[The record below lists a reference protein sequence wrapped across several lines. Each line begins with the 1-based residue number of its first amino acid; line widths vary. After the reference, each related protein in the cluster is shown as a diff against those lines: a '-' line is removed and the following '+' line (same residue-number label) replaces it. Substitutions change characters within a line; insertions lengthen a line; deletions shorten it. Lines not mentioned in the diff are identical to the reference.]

1 MASCGCLARRGRSM
15 SFRLKMFVLFPLV
28 VVAAVAI
35 VGVGV
40 TVFTRRAFERVD
52 ASHTEAI
59 VSQFQREFANQGQ
72 QIVRGIQDISGSEAT
87 LNMAI
92 HLNARDIDPSA
103 YGHDA
108 VSVASDHHF
117 DFLEFAGN
125 DGSIISSMQWP
136 ARFGYKENWLLQK
149 TDWSAHGAFL
159 QKVDTPDGPEL
170 GLIAVSVLPVAGSNL
185 YTAGGE
191 RLDKSFLSS
200 LSLPPGMRALLYVNL
215 NANFS
220 AQNLTAVDGPVA
232 QADRFAPLVAR
243 ELQQPGEITATIH
256 WTRDAASDEVFHLL
270 PLLGPDKNLLGVL
283 FVGSSRHDLVLLER
297 GIRRLALL
305 VGGVALALGILL
317 SWWAAVRVTR
327 PVGKLVVGAREVAS
341 GNWDAR
347 VTIHSRDEIGALA
360 GAFNQMTGQLAE
372 QRERLIQTERVAA
385 WRELARRL
393 AHELKNPLFPLQ
405 ITVENLRRAREQNA
419 NDFDEVLRESTDT
432 LLAEI
437 QNLKTIVNRFSDF
450 AKMPRPE
457 LHSLD
462 VNEMVRGVTR
472 LFEPRFIAPGE
483 PKITTEL
490 HLDEKLPVIQA
501 DSVLLHRAI
510 GNLVLNAIDAM
521 PNGGKLTLRTMTHD
535 GGVRL
540 EISDTGAGLTREEC
554 ERLFTPYYTTK
565 LHGTGLGLA
574 IVQSVVSD
582 HGGRIS
588 VSSEPGHGTT
598 FRIEL
603 LERPPNVVSIES
615 ASVKSKQPAEPVMEE
630 KA

>member
-1 MASCGCLARRGRSM
+1 M

-40 TVFTRRAFERVD
+40 TVSTRRAFERLD
-52 ASHTEAI
+52 ASHTDAI
-59 VSQFQREFANQGQ
+59 VSQFQHEFANQGQ
-72 QIVRGIQDISGSEAT
+72 QIVRGIQDISGSEPT

-136 ARFGYKENWLLQK
+136 ARFGYKEAWLLQR
-149 TDWSAHGAFL
+149 TDWPARGAFL

-185 YTAGGE
+185 YAAGGE

-215 NANFS
+215 DANFS
-220 AQNLTAVDGPVA
+220 AQNLTAVDGPAA

-243 ELQQPGEITATIH
+243 ELQQPGEITATVH
-256 WTRDAASDEVFHLL
+256 WTRDAANDEVFHLL

-297 GIRRLALL
+297 AIRRLALL

-327 PVGKLVVGAREVAS
+327 PVGKLVEGAKEVAS

-347 VTIHSRDEIGALA
+347 VAIHSRDEIGALA

-405 ITVENLRRAREQNA
+405 ITVENLRRAREQHA
-419 NDFDEVLRESTDT
+419 DDFDEIFRESTDT

-437 QNLKTIVNRFSDF
+437 QNLKTIVSRFSDF

-457 LHSLD
+457 LHALD

-490 HLDEKLPVIQA
+490 HLDEKLPLIQA

-521 PNGGKLTLRTMTHD
+521 PNGGKLTLRTMVHD

-588 VSSEPGHGTT
+588 VTSEPGHGTT
-598 FRIEL
+598 FRIDL
-603 LERPPNVVSIES
+603 LERPPNVTPID
-615 ASVKSKQPAEPVMEE
+615 SVFPKSKKPAEPILERE
-630 KA
+630 A

>member
-1 MASCGCLARRGRSM
+1 M

-28 VVAAVAI
+28 VVAAVAV
-35 VGVGV
+35 VGIGV
-40 TVFTRRAFERVD
+40 TLSTRRAFEQLD
-52 ASHTEAI
+52 ASHTDAI

-72 QIVRGIQDISGSEAT
+72 QIVRGVQDISGSEAT

-92 HLNARDIDPSA
+92 HLSAHDIDPSV

-108 VSVASDHHF
+108 VSVASDHRF

-125 DGSIISSMQWP
+125 DGSIISSKQWP
-136 ARFGYKENWLLQK
+136 ARFGYKEDWLLQK
-149 TDWSAHGAFL
+149 TDWPARGAFL
-159 QKVDTPDGPEL
+159 QKMDTPDGPAL
-170 GLIAVSVLPVAGSNL
+170 GLIAVSVLTVAGSNL

-191 RLDKSFLSS
+191 SLGKSFLSS
-200 LSLPPGMRALLYVNL
+200 LSLPQGMRALLYVNL
-215 NANFS
+215 DSNFS
-220 AQNLTAVDGPVA
+220 PQNLTGVNGPIT
-232 QADRFAPLVAR
+232 QADRFALLVAR

-256 WTRDAASDEVFHLL
+256 WTPDAASDEVFHLL
-270 PLLGPDKNLLGVL
+270 PLLGPGRNLLGVL
-283 FVGSSRHDLVLLER
+283 FVGSSRHNLVMLER

-305 VGGVALALGILL
+305 VGGIALALGILL

-327 PVGKLVVGAREVAS
+327 PVAKLVEGAKEVAS

-347 VTIHSRDEIGALA
+347 VAIHSRDEIGTLA
-360 GAFNQMTGQLAE
+360 GAFNQMTAQLSE
-372 QRERLIQTERVAA
+372 QRERLVQTERVAA

-405 ITVENLRRAREQNA
+405 ITVENLRRAREQHA
-419 NDFDEVLRESTDT
+419 ADFGEIFRESTDT

-437 QNLKTIVNRFSDF
+437 HNLKTIVGRFSDF
-450 AKMPRPE
+450 AKMPQPQ
-457 LHSLD
+457 LQSVD

-490 HLDEKLPVIQA
+490 HLDEKLPMIQA
-501 DSVLLHRAI
+501 DSVLFHRAI

-540 EISDTGAGLTREEC
+540 EISDTGAGLTPEEC

-565 LHGTGLGLA
+565 QHGTGLGLA

-588 VSSEPGHGTT
+588 VTSEPGHGTT
-598 FRIEL
+598 FRIDL
-603 LERPPNVVSIES
+603 LERPPSMAADEPAS
-615 ASVKSKQPAEPVMEE
+615 AGSAKPAKFVAEREV
-630 KA
+630 

>member
-1 MASCGCLARRGRSM
+1 M

-72 QIVRGIQDISGSEAT
+72 QIVRGVQDISGSEAT

-136 ARFGYKENWLLQK
+136 ARFGYKEDWLLQK
-149 TDWSAHGAFL
+149 TDWSARGAFL

-215 NANFS
+215 DAHFA

-243 ELQQPGEITATIH
+243 ELQQPGEITATVH

-297 GIRRLALL
+297 GIRRWALL
-305 VGGVALALGILL
+305 VGGIALALGILL

-327 PVGKLVVGAREVAS
+327 PVGKLVAGAREVAS

-347 VTIHSRDEIGALA
+347 VTIHSRDEIGTLA

-419 NDFDEVLRESTDT
+419 NDFDEIFRESTDT

-457 LHSLD
+457 LQPLD

-483 PKITTEL
+483 PKITTQL
-490 HLDEKLPVIQA
+490 HLDEKLPLIQA

-521 PNGGKLTLRTMTHD
+521 PNGGKLALRTMTHD

-540 EISDTGAGLTREEC
+540 EISDTGAGLSREEC

-603 LERPPNVVSIES
+603 LDRPPNVVSIES
-615 ASVKSKQPAEPVMEE
+615 ASVKSKQPAEPIMEE

>member
-1 MASCGCLARRGRSM
+1 M
-15 SFRLKMFVLFPLV
+15 SFRLKIFVLFPLV
-28 VVAAVAI
+28 VVAAVAV
-35 VGVGV
+35 VGAGV
-40 TVFTRRAFERVD
+40 AVFTRRAFEQLD
-52 ASHTEAI
+52 SSHTDAI
-59 VSQFQREFANQGQ
+59 VSQFQREFANQNQ
-72 QIVRGIQDISGSEAT
+72 SIVGGIQDISNSEAT

-92 HLNARDIDPSA
+92 HLSARDIDPSA

-108 VSVASDHHF
+108 TTVASDHHF

-125 DGSIISSMQWP
+125 DGSIISSKQWP
-136 ARFGYKENWLLQK
+136 ARFGYKEDWLLEK
-149 TDWSAHGAFL
+149 TDWLARGSFL
-159 QKVDTPDGPEL
+159 KKMDTPDGPVL
-170 GLIAVSVLPVAGSNL
+170 GLIAVSVLSVGSSNL

-191 RLDKSFLSS
+191 RLGKSFLAS
-200 LSLPPGMRALLYVNL
+200 LSLPAGMRALLYVNL
-215 NANFS
+215 DATFS
-220 AQNLTAVDGPVA
+220 PQNLTAVNGPAA

-243 ELQQPGEITATIH
+243 ELQQSREITTTIH

-270 PLLGPDKNLLGVL
+270 PLLGPDKSLLGIL
-283 FVGSSRHDLVLLER
+283 FVGSSRHNLVLLER
-297 GIRRLALL
+297 GIRHWALI

-327 PVGKLVVGAREVAS
+327 PVSKLVEGAKEVAS

-347 VTIHSRDEIGALA
+347 VAIQSRDEIGALA

-372 QRERLIQTERVAA
+372 QRERLVQTERVAA

-419 NDFDEVLRESTDT
+419 ADFDEIFRESTEA

-437 QNLKTIVNRFSDF
+437 QNLKTIVGRFSDF

-457 LHSLD
+457 LQPVD

-483 PKITTEL
+483 PEITTEL
-490 HLDEKLPVIQA
+490 HLDEKLPLIQA
-501 DSVLLHRAI
+501 DSTLLHRAI

-521 PNGGKLTLRTMTHD
+521 PNGGKLTLCTMAHD
-535 GGVRL
+535 TGVRL

-565 LHGTGLGLA
+565 RHGTGLGLA

-588 VSSEPGHGTT
+588 VTSEPDHGTT
-598 FRIEL
+598 FRIDLPEHPPDAQPL
-603 LERPPNVVSIES
+603 GDFATAAKSAPERE
-615 ASVKSKQPAEPVMEE
+615 A
-630 KA
+630 

>member
-1 MASCGCLARRGRSM
+1 M
-15 SFRLKMFVLFPLV
+15 SFRVKMFVLFPLV

-52 ASHTEAI
+52 ASHTDAI

-72 QIVRGIQDISGSEAT
+72 QIVRGVQDISGSEAT

-136 ARFGYKENWLLQK
+136 ARFGYKEDWLLQK
-149 TDWSAHGAFL
+149 TDWSARGAFL

-185 YTAGGE
+185 YTAAGE

-215 NANFS
+215 DANFS
-220 AQNLTAVDGPVA
+220 SQNLSAVDGPVA
-232 QADRFAPLVAR
+232 QADRLAPLVAR
-243 ELQQPGEITATIH
+243 ELQQPGEITATIR
-256 WTRDAASDEVFHLL
+256 WTRDAANDEVFHLL

-297 GIRRLALL
+297 GIRSLALL
-305 VGGVALALGILL
+305 VGGIALALGILL

-327 PVGKLVVGAREVAS
+327 PVSKLVAGAREVAS

-347 VTIHSRDEIGALA
+347 VEIHSRDEIGALA

-405 ITVENLRRAREQNA
+405 ITVENLRRAREQHA
-419 NDFDEVLRESTDT
+419 ADFDEIFRESTET

-437 QNLKTIVNRFSDF
+437 QNLKTIVGRFSDF

-521 PNGGKLTLRTMTHD
+521 PNGGKLTLRTMAHD

-588 VSSEPGHGTT
+588 VTSQPGSGTT
-598 FRIEL
+598 FRIDL
-603 LERPPNVVSIES
+603 LERPPNVTSIDS
-615 ASVKSKQPAEPVMEE
+615 AFVKSKQPAEPILER

>member
-1 MASCGCLARRGRSM
+1 M

-40 TVFTRRAFERVD
+40 TVSTRHAFESLD

-72 QIVRGIQDISGSEAT
+72 QIVRGVQDISGSEAT

-136 ARFGYKENWLLQK
+136 ARFGYKEDWLLQK
-149 TDWSAHGAFL
+149 TDWSARGAFL
-159 QKVDTPDGPEL
+159 QKVDTPDGAEL

-215 NANFS
+215 DANFS
-220 AQNLTAVDGPVA
+220 PQNLSAVDGPVA
-232 QADRFAPLVAR
+232 QAGRFAPLVAR
-243 ELQQPGEITATIH
+243 ELQQPGEITATIQ
-256 WTRDAASDEVFHLL
+256 WTRDAANDEVFHLL

-297 GIRRLALL
+297 GIRRWALL
-305 VGGVALALGILL
+305 VGGIALALGILL

-327 PVGKLVVGAREVAS
+327 PVGKLVEGAKEVAS

-347 VTIHSRDEIGALA
+347 VEIYSRDEIGALA

-405 ITVENLRRAREQNA
+405 ITVENLQRARRQNA
-419 NDFDEVLRESTDT
+419 NDFDEIFRESTDT

-462 VNEMVRGVTR
+462 VNEMVHGVTR

-501 DSVLLHRAI
+501 DSTLLHRAI

-521 PNGGKLTLRTMTHD
+521 PNGGKLTLRTMAHD

-588 VSSEPGHGTT
+588 VMSEPGRGTT

-603 LERPPNVVSIES
+603 LERPPNVTSIDS
-615 ASVKSKQPAEPVMEE
+615 ASVKNKQPAEPILER

>member
-1 MASCGCLARRGRSM
+1 REFNRRGQE
-15 SFRLKMFVLFPLV
+15 
-28 VVAAVAI
+28 VAD
-35 VGVGV
+35 
-40 TVFTRRAFERVD
+40 RV
-52 ASHTEAI
+52 EAI
-59 VSQFQREFANQGQ
+59 A
-72 QIVRGIQDISGSEAT
+72 GSESASR
-87 LNMAI
+87 MA
-92 HLNARDIDPSA
+92 LDLDRQPADAGA
-103 YGHDA
+103 YVNQAGVEA
-108 VSVASDHHF
+108 KAQQL
-117 DFLEFAGN
+117 DFLEFADGG
-125 DGSIISSMQWP
+125 GSIISSAQWP
-136 ARFGYKENWLLQK
+136 AKFGYKEPLLANAAQARSADSFLK
-149 TDWSAHGAFL
+149 REELPNSTVLGLFAIREIRVGDKPLYVIGGRRLDQEFLGTLELPAGTRAMLYSSTGGNYSPTSLLAASGPIEEAGKLESLVDRVQATGVEQSAVVNWSADPAESES
-159 QKVDTPDGPEL
+159 VDAIPLRSEQGDVL
-170 GLIAVSVLPVAGSNL
+170 GMLLVGNS
-185 YTAGGE
+185 
-191 RLDKSFLSS
+191 R
-200 LSLPPGMRALLYVNL
+200 RALV
-215 NANFS
+215 
-220 AQNLTAVDGPVA
+220 AVE
-232 QADRFAPLVAR
+232 AR
-243 ELQQPGEITATIH
+243 
-256 WTRDAASDEVFHLL
+256 
-270 PLLGPDKNLLGVL
+270 
-283 FVGSSRHDLVLLER
+283 
-297 GIRRLALL
+297 IRSTALL
-305 VGGVALALGILL
+305 VAGLALVLAIILS
-317 SWWAAVRVTR
+317 SWMAARVTR
-327 PVGKLVVGAREVAS
+327 PVEQLAQAAREVVA
-341 GNWDAR
+341 GNWQAR
-347 VTIHSRDEIGALA
+347 IQVESGDELGEMAN
-360 GAFNQMTGQLAE
+360 AFNQMTQDLTE
-372 QRERLIQTERVAA
+372 QRERLVQAERVAA

-405 ITVENLRRAREQNA
+405 ITVENLQRARAQNA
-419 NDFDEVLRESTDT
+419 TDFDEIFRESTET

-437 QNLKTIVNRFSDF
+437 HNLKTIVGRFSDF

-490 HLDEKLPVIQA
+490 QLDEKLPLIQA

-521 PNGGKLTLRTMTHD
+521 PSGGKLTLRTMTHD

-615 ASVKSKQPAEPVMEE
+615 ASVKSKQPAEPI
-630 KA
+630 

>member
-1 MASCGCLARRGRSM
+1 M

-35 VGVGV
+35 VSVGV
-40 TVFTRRAFERVD
+40 TVFTRRAFERLD
-52 ASHTEAI
+52 SSHTDAI

-117 DFLEFAGN
+117 AFLEFAGN

-136 ARFGYKENWLLQK
+136 ARFGYKETWLLQSA
-149 TDWSAHGAFL
+149 DWPAHGAFL
-159 QKVDTPDGPEL
+159 QKVDTPDGSEL

-215 NANFS
+215 DANFS
-220 AQNLTAVDGPVA
+220 AQNLTAVDGPA
-232 QADRFAPLVAR
+232 PQADRFAPLVAR
-243 ELQQPGEITATIH
+243 ELQQPGEITATVH
-256 WTRDAASDEVFHLL
+256 WTPDAASDEVFHLL

-297 GIRRLALL
+297 DIRRLALL
-305 VGGVALALGILL
+305 VGGIALALGILL

-327 PVGKLVVGAREVAS
+327 PVAKLVTGAREVAS

-347 VTIHSRDEIGALA
+347 VAIHSRDEIGTLA

-405 ITVENLRRAREQNA
+405 ITVENLRRAREQHA
-419 NDFDEVLRESTDT
+419 ADFDEIFRESTDT

-437 QNLKTIVNRFSDF
+437 QNLKTIVGRFSDF

-457 LHSLD
+457 LHALD

-490 HLDEKLPVIQA
+490 HLDEKLPLIQA

-521 PNGGKLTLRTMTHD
+521 PNGGTLALRTVAHD
-535 GGVRL
+535 SGVRL

-598 FRIEL
+598 FRIDL
-603 LERPPNVVSIES
+603 LERPPNVTSIDS
-615 ASVKSKQPAEPVMEE
+615 VSVKSKQPAEPILER

>member
-1 MASCGCLARRGRSM
+1 M

-40 TVFTRRAFERVD
+40 TVSTRHAFERLD
-52 ASHTEAI
+52 ASHTDAI

-72 QIVRGIQDISGSEAT
+72 QIVRGVQDISGSEAT

-136 ARFGYKENWLLQK
+136 ARFGYKEDWLLQK
-149 TDWSAHGAFL
+149 TDWSARGAFL

-170 GLIAVSVLPVAGSNL
+170 GLVAVSVLPVAGSNL

-215 NANFS
+215 DANFS
-220 AQNLTAVDGPVA
+220 PQNLSAVDGPVA
-232 QADRFAPLVAR
+232 QAGRFAPLVAR
-243 ELQQPGEITATIH
+243 ELQQPGEITATIQ
-256 WTRDAASDEVFHLL
+256 WTRDAANDEVFHLL

-297 GIRRLALL
+297 GIRRWALL
-305 VGGVALALGILL
+305 VGGIALALGILL

-327 PVGKLVVGAREVAS
+327 PVGKLVEGAKEVAS

-347 VTIHSRDEIGALA
+347 VEIHSRDEIGALA
-360 GAFNQMTGQLAE
+360 GAFNQMTRQLVE

-419 NDFDEVLRESTDT
+419 ADFEEIFRESTDT

-457 LHSLD
+457 LHLLD

-490 HLDEKLPVIQA
+490 HLDEKLPTIQA
-501 DSVLLHRAI
+501 DSTLLHRAI

-521 PNGGKLTLRTMTHD
+521 PNGGKLTLRTIAHD

-540 EISDTGAGLTREEC
+540 EISDAGAGLTREEC

-588 VSSEPGHGTT
+588 VTSEPGHGTT
-598 FRIEL
+598 FRIDL
-603 LERPPNVVSIES
+603 LERPPNVTSIDS
-615 ASVKSKQPAEPVMEE
+615 VSVKSKKPAEPILER

>member
-1 MASCGCLARRGRSM
+1 M

-40 TVFTRRAFERVD
+40 TVFTRRAFERLD
-52 ASHTEAI
+52 ASHTDAI
-59 VSQFQREFANQGQ
+59 VSQFQREFANQGL
-72 QIVRGIQDISGSEAT
+72 QIVRGVQDISGSEAT

-136 ARFGYKENWLLQK
+136 ARFGYKEDWLLQK
-149 TDWSAHGAFL
+149 ADWSARGAFL

-215 NANFS
+215 DANFS

-243 ELQQPGEITATIH
+243 ELQQPGEITATIQ

-297 GIRRLALL
+297 GIRRWALL
-305 VGGVALALGILL
+305 VGGIALALGILL

-327 PVGKLVVGAREVAS
+327 PVGKLVAGAREVAS

-347 VTIHSRDEIGALA
+347 VTIHSRDEIGTLA

-405 ITVENLRRAREQNA
+405 ITVENLRRAREQHA
-419 NDFDEVLRESTDT
+419 EDFEEIFRESTDT

-437 QNLKTIVNRFSDF
+437 QNLKTIVGRFSDF

-472 LFEPRFIAPGE
+472 LFEPRFIASGE
-483 PKITTEL
+483 PIITTEL
-490 HLDEKLPVIQA
+490 HLDEKLPLIQA
-501 DSVLLHRAI
+501 DSVLLHRAV

-521 PNGGKLTLRTMTHD
+521 PNGGTLVLRTVAHD

-603 LERPPNVVSIES
+603 LDRPPNVVSIES
-615 ASVKSKQPAEPVMEE
+615 ASVKSKQPAEPIMEE

>member
-1 MASCGCLARRGRSM
+1 M
-15 SFRLKMFVLFPLV
+15 SFRVKMFVLFPLV

-72 QIVRGIQDISGSEAT
+72 QIVRSIQDISGSEAT

-136 ARFGYKENWLLQK
+136 ARFGYKEDWLLQK
-149 TDWSAHGAFL
+149 TDWSARGAFL

-215 NANFS
+215 DATFS

-490 HLDEKLPVIQA
+490 HLDEKLPLIQA

-598 FRIEL
+598 FRIDL

-615 ASVKSKQPAEPVMEE
+615 ASVKSKPPAEPIMEE

>member
-1 MASCGCLARRGRSM
+1 M

-40 TVFTRRAFERVD
+40 TVFTRRAFERLD
-52 ASHTEAI
+52 ASHTDAI

-72 QIVRGIQDISGSEAT
+72 QIVRGVQDISGSEAT

-103 YGHDA
+103 YGQDA

-117 DFLEFAGN
+117 AFLEFAGN

-136 ARFGYKENWLLQK
+136 ARFGYKENWLLQGA
-149 TDWSAHGAFL
+149 DWPARGAFL

-170 GLIAVSVLPVAGSNL
+170 GLIAVSVLPVAGTNL

-215 NANFS
+215 DANFS
-220 AQNLTAVDGPVA
+220 AQNLTAVDGPA
-232 QADRFAPLVAR
+232 ARADRFAPLVAS
-243 ELQQPGEITATIH
+243 ELQQPGEITTTVH
-256 WTRDAASDEVFHLL
+256 WTPDAASDEVFHLL

-297 GIRRLALL
+297 AIRRLALL
-305 VGGVALALGILL
+305 VGGIALALGILL
-317 SWWAAVRVTR
+317 SWWAAMRVTR
-327 PVGKLVVGAREVAS
+327 PVGKLVEGAKEVAS

-347 VTIHSRDEIGALA
+347 VAIHSRDEIGTLA

-405 ITVENLRRAREQNA
+405 ITVENLRRAREQHA
-419 NDFDEVLRESTDT
+419 ADFEEIFRESTDT

-437 QNLKTIVNRFSDF
+437 QNLKTIVGRFSDF

-457 LHSLD
+457 LHSLN

-490 HLDEKLPVIQA
+490 HLDEKLPLIQA

-521 PNGGKLTLRTMTHD
+521 PNGGTLVLRTVTHD

-598 FRIEL
+598 FRIDL
-603 LERPPNVVSIES
+603 LERPPNVTSIDS
-615 ASVKSKQPAEPVMEE
+615 VSVKSKQPAEPILER

>member
-1 MASCGCLARRGRSM
+1 M
-15 SFRLKMFVLFPLV
+15 SFRLKVFVLFPLV

-40 TVFTRRAFERVD
+40 TVFTRRAFERLD
-52 ASHTEAI
+52 ASHTDAI
-59 VSQFQREFANQGQ
+59 VSQFQREFASQGQ
-72 QIVRGIQDISGSEAT
+72 QIVRGVQDISGSEAT

-92 HLNARDIDPSA
+92 HLNARDIDPSS

-125 DGSIISSMQWP
+125 DSSIISSMQWP
-136 ARFGYKENWLLQK
+136 ARFGYKEDWLLQK
-149 TDWSAHGAFL
+149 TDWSARGAFL

-170 GLIAVSVLPVAGSNL
+170 GLIAVSVLSIAGTNL

-215 NANFS
+215 DANFS
-220 AQNLTAVDGPVA
+220 PQNLTGVDGPIA
-232 QADRFAPLVAR
+232 QADRFAPLVAG
-243 ELQQPGEITATIH
+243 ELQQPGEIIATIH
-256 WTRDAASDEVFHLL
+256 WTRDAANDEVFHLL
-270 PLLGPDKNLLGVL
+270 PLLGPDKNLFGVL
-283 FVGSSRHDLVLLER
+283 LVGSSRHDLVLLER
-297 GIRRLALL
+297 AIRRLALL
-305 VGGVALALGILL
+305 VGGVALVLGILL
-317 SWWAAVRVTR
+317 SGWAAVRVTR
-327 PVGKLVVGAREVAS
+327 PVGKLVAGAREVAS

-347 VTIHSRDEIGALA
+347 VAVHSRDEIGTLA
-360 GAFNQMTGQLAE
+360 GAFNQMIGQLVE

-405 ITVENLRRAREQNA
+405 ITVENLQRARKQNA
-419 NDFDEVLRESTDT
+419 NDFDEIFRESTDT

-450 AKMPRPE
+450 AKMPRPD
-457 LHSLD
+457 LHPLD

-501 DSVLLHRAI
+501 DSTLLHRAI

-521 PNGGKLTLRTMTHD
+521 PNGGTLVLRTMAHD

-588 VSSEPGHGTT
+588 VTSEPGHGTT
-598 FRIEL
+598 FRIDL
-603 LERPPNVVSIES
+603 LERPPNVTSIDS
-615 ASVKSKQPAEPVMEE
+615 VSVKSKQPAESILER

>member
-1 MASCGCLARRGRSM
+1 M
-15 SFRLKMFVLFPLV
+15 SFRVKMFVLFPLV

-52 ASHTEAI
+52 ASHTDAI

-72 QIVRGIQDISGSEAT
+72 QIVRGVQDISGSEAT

-136 ARFGYKENWLLQK
+136 ARFGYKEDWLLQK
-149 TDWSAHGAFL
+149 TDWSARGAFL

-170 GLIAVSVLPVAGSNL
+170 GLIAVSVLPVAGSSL

-215 NANFS
+215 DANFS
-220 AQNLTAVDGPVA
+220 SQNLSAVDGPVA
-232 QADRFAPLVAR
+232 QADRLAPLVAR
-243 ELQQPGEITATIH
+243 ELQQPGEITATIR
-256 WTRDAASDEVFHLL
+256 WTRDAANDEVFHLL

-297 GIRRLALL
+297 GIRSLALL
-305 VGGVALALGILL
+305 VGGIALALGILL

-327 PVGKLVVGAREVAS
+327 PVGKLVEGAKEVAS

-347 VTIHSRDEIGALA
+347 VEIHSRDEIGALA

-405 ITVENLRRAREQNA
+405 ITVENLQRARRQNA
-419 NDFDEVLRESTDT
+419 NDFDEIFRESTDT

-501 DSVLLHRAI
+501 DSTLLHRAI

-521 PNGGKLTLRTMTHD
+521 PNGGKLTLCTVAHD

-588 VSSEPGHGTT
+588 VMSEPGRGTT

-615 ASVKSKQPAEPVMEE
+615 ASVKSEQSPEPMMER

>member
-1 MASCGCLARRGRSM
+1 M

-59 VSQFQREFANQGQ
+59 VSQFQREFANQGL

-136 ARFGYKENWLLQK
+136 ARFGYKENWLLQS
-149 TDWSAHGAFL
+149 TDWSARGAFL

-170 GLIAVSVLPVAGSNL
+170 GLVAVSVLPVAGSNL

-215 NANFS
+215 DANFS
-220 AQNLTAVDGPVA
+220 TQNLTAADGPVA
-232 QADRFAPLVAR
+232 QADRFAPLVAS
-243 ELQQPGEITATIH
+243 ELQMPGEITATIH

-270 PLLGPDKNLLGVL
+270 PLLGPDKNLLGAL

-297 GIRRLALL
+297 SIRRLALL
-305 VGGVALALGILL
+305 VGGIALALGILL

-327 PVGKLVVGAREVAS
+327 PVGTLVAGAREVAS

-347 VTIHSRDEIGALA
+347 VAIHSRDEMGTLA

-419 NDFDEVLRESTDT
+419 EDFDEIFRESTDT

-437 QNLKTIVNRFSDF
+437 QNLKTIVGRFSDF

-490 HLDEKLPVIQA
+490 HLDEKLPLIQA

-521 PNGGKLTLRTMTHD
+521 PHGGKLTLRTMTHD

-588 VSSEPGHGTT
+588 VSSEPGRGTT

>member
-1 MASCGCLARRGRSM
+1 M

-72 QIVRGIQDISGSEAT
+72 QIVRGVQDISGSEAT

-136 ARFGYKENWLLQK
+136 ARFGYKEDWLLQR
-149 TDWSAHGAFL
+149 TDWSGRGAFL
-159 QKVDTPDGPEL
+159 QKVDTPNGPEL

-215 NANFS
+215 DANFS

-232 QADRFAPLVAR
+232 QADRFAPLVASER
-243 ELQQPGEITATIH
+243 QQPGEITATIH

-297 GIRRLALL
+297 GIRRWALL
-305 VGGVALALGILL
+305 VGGIALALGILL

-327 PVGKLVVGAREVAS
+327 PVGKLVAGAREVAS

-347 VTIHSRDEIGALA
+347 VAIHSRDEIGTLA

-405 ITVENLRRAREQNA
+405 ITVENLRRAREQHA
-419 NDFDEVLRESTDT
+419 ADFEEIFRESTDT

-490 HLDEKLPVIQA
+490 HLDEKLPLIQA

-603 LERPPNVVSIES
+603 LDRPPNVVSIES
-615 ASVKSKQPAEPVMEE
+615 ASVKSKQPAEPIMEE

>member
-1 MASCGCLARRGRSM
+1 M

-40 TVFTRRAFERVD
+40 TVFTRRAFERLD
-52 ASHTEAI
+52 ASHTDAI

-72 QIVRGIQDISGSEAT
+72 QIVRGVQDISGSEAT

-103 YGHDA
+103 YGQDA

-117 DFLEFAGN
+117 AFLEFAGN

-136 ARFGYKENWLLQK
+136 ARFGYKENWLLQGA
-149 TDWSAHGAFL
+149 DWPARGAFL

-170 GLIAVSVLPVAGSNL
+170 GLIAVSVLPVAGTNL

-215 NANFS
+215 DANFS
-220 AQNLTAVDGPVA
+220 AQNLTAVDGPAA

-243 ELQQPGEITATIH
+243 ELQQPGEITTTVH
-256 WTRDAASDEVFHLL
+256 WTPDAASDEVFHLL

-297 GIRRLALL
+297 AIRRLALL
-305 VGGVALALGILL
+305 VGGIALALGILL
-317 SWWAAVRVTR
+317 SWWAAMRVTR
-327 PVGKLVVGAREVAS
+327 PVGKLVEGAKEVAS

-347 VTIHSRDEIGALA
+347 VAIHSRDEIGTLA

-405 ITVENLRRAREQNA
+405 ITVENLRRAREQHA
-419 NDFDEVLRESTDT
+419 ADFEEIFRESTDT

-437 QNLKTIVNRFSDF
+437 QNLKTIVGRFSDF

-457 LHSLD
+457 LHSLN

-490 HLDEKLPVIQA
+490 HLDEKLPLIQA

-521 PNGGKLTLRTMTHD
+521 PNGGTLVLRTMAHD

-598 FRIEL
+598 FRIDL
-603 LERPPNVVSIES
+603 LERPPNVTSIDS
-615 ASVKSKQPAEPVMEE
+615 VSVKSKQPAEPILER

>member
-1 MASCGCLARRGRSM
+1 M

-40 TVFTRRAFERVD
+40 TSITRRSFEQLD
-52 ASHTEAI
+52 TSHTDAI
-59 VSQFQREFANQGQ
+59 VSQFQREFVNRGQ
-72 QIVRGIQDISGSEAT
+72 QIARGVQDISGSEAT

-92 HLNARDIDPSA
+92 HLSARDIDPSL

-136 ARFGYKENWLLQK
+136 ARFGYKEDWLLQQA
-149 TDWSAHGAFL
+149 DWRARGAFL

-170 GLIAVSVLPVAGSNL
+170 GLIAVSILPVAGSNL

-200 LSLPPGMRALLYVNL
+200 LSLPQGMRALLYVNL
-215 NANFS
+215 GADFS
-220 AQNLTAVDGPVA
+220 PQNLTAVDGPIT
-232 QADRFAPLVAR
+232 QPERFAPLVAR
-243 ELQQPGEITATIH
+243 ELQQPGEITTMIH
-256 WTRDAASDEVFHLL
+256 WTRNAASDEVFHLL
-270 PLLGPDKNLLGVL
+270 PLRGPGRDLLGIL

-297 GIRRLALL
+297 SIRRLALL
-305 VGGVALALGILL
+305 VGGIALALGILL
-317 SWWAAVRVTR
+317 SWWAAVRVTW
-327 PVGKLVVGAREVAS
+327 PVGKLVAGAEEVAS

-347 VTIHSRDEIGALA
+347 VAIHSHDEIGALA

-405 ITVENLRRAREQNA
+405 ITVENLQRAREQSTA
-419 NDFDEVLRESTDT
+419 DFDEIFRESTGT

-437 QNLKTIVNRFSDF
+437 QNLKKIVGRFSDF
-450 AKMPRPE
+450 AKMPHPE
-457 LHSLD
+457 LQPLD

-490 HLDEKLPVIQA
+490 YLDEKLPVIQA
-501 DSVLLHRAI
+501 DSTLLHRAI

-521 PNGGKLTLRTMTHD
+521 PDGGKLTLRTMTHGD
-535 GGVRL
+535 GVRL

-565 LHGTGLGLA
+565 QHGTGLGLA

-588 VSSEPGHGTT
+588 VASEPGRGTT
-598 FRIEL
+598 FRIDLPEH
-603 LERPPNVVSIES
+603 PPDVTVVEPIPIDSK
-615 ASVKSKQPAEPVMEE
+615 KSAEPVMGR

>member
-1 MASCGCLARRGRSM
+1 M

-28 VVAAVAI
+28 VVAAVAL

-40 TVFTRRAFERVD
+40 TVSTRRAFERLD
-52 ASHTEAI
+52 ASHTDAI
-59 VSQFQREFANQGQ
+59 VSQFQHEFANQEQ
-72 QIVRGIQDISGSEAT
+72 QIVRGVQDISGSEAT

-125 DGSIISSMQWP
+125 DGSIISSMRWP
-136 ARFGYKENWLLQK
+136 ARFGYKEAWLLQK
-149 TDWSAHGAFL
+149 TDWPARGAFL
-159 QKVDTPDGPEL
+159 RKVDTPDGPEL
-170 GLIAVSVLPVAGSNL
+170 GLIAVSVLSVAGTNL

-215 NANFS
+215 DANFS
-220 AQNLTAVDGPVA
+220 LQNLIAVDGPVA

-243 ELQQPGEITATIH
+243 ELQQPGETTAAIH
-256 WTRDAASDEVFHLL
+256 GTRDAANDEVFHLL

-305 VGGVALALGILL
+305 VGGIALALGILL

-327 PVGKLVVGAREVAS
+327 PVGKLVAGAQEVAS

-347 VTIHSRDEIGALA
+347 VAIHSRDEIGTLA

-405 ITVENLRRAREQNA
+405 ITVENLRRAHEQHA
-419 NDFDEVLRESTDT
+419 EDFEEIFRESTDT

-457 LHSLD
+457 LQPVD
-462 VNEMVRGVTR
+462 INEMVRGVTR

-483 PKITTEL
+483 PKITTQL
-490 HLDEKLPVIQA
+490 HLDEKLPLIQA

-521 PNGGKLTLRTMTHD
+521 PNGGTLVLRTMAHD

-588 VSSEPGHGTT
+588 VTSEPGRGTT
-598 FRIEL
+598 FRIDL
-603 LERPPNVVSIES
+603 IERPPNVTSIES
-615 ASVKSKQPAEPVMEE
+615 VSVKSKEPAESIMER

>member
-1 MASCGCLARRGRSM
+1 M